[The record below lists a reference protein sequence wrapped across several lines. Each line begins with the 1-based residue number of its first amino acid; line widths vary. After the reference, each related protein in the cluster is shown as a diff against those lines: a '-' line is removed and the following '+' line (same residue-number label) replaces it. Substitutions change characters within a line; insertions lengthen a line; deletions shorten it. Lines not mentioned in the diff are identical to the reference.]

1 MKKREWVAGKPKKKP
16 DYDSGQITEEV
27 LSAAVAA
34 YRPIE
39 GKHPSLQTIAD
50 ELNRQGIK
58 GLNPLKVRKLLI
70 TVGVYKSKTAD
81 QVLELWIAGN
91 SVKNI
96 QEQMSLSR
104 ASVNSYLPYSK
115 IIYKL
120 DEVPGGERS
129 VNADRQKLFRDRKG
143 AVKQMRDLLDE
154 PGDSER
160 LEEHMWDT
168 LILFQGYTFLT
179 AKGLKFTYTLKG
191 NEVFFS
197 RKEKSVTRATVDL
210 ALQKAV
216 EKEGMVSGP
225 KKLDCFGA
233 SYLYPVFQRLGIIK
247 VKENISWHHWIH
259 GIYRPYVILN
269 TSCIQAPYSR
279 RFWN

>member
-16 DYDSGQITEEV
+16 DYDSGQITEDV
-27 LSAAVAA
+27 LNAAAAV
-34 YRPIE
+34 YQPE
-39 GKHPSLQTIAD
+39 EEKHPSLQVIAG

-70 TVGVYKSKTAD
+70 TAGVYKSPVAAS
-81 QVLELWIAGN
+81 VLPLWNAGM
-91 SVKNI
+91 SVQEI
-96 QEQMSLSR
+96 QEQLNLSR

-115 IIYKL
+115 VIYKL
-120 DEVPGGERS
+120 DEVSGGERS

-143 AVKQMRDLLDE
+143 AVKQMKDLLDE
-154 PGDSER
+154 SGDRTQLEER
-160 LEEHMWDT
+160 LWDT
-168 LILFQGYTFLT
+168 LNLFQGYPFLT

-216 EKEGMVSGP
+216 EKGGMVGGP

-247 VKENISWHHWIH
+247 IKETM
-259 GIYRPYVILN
+259 G
-269 TSCIQAPYSR
+269 
-279 RFWN
+279 

>member
-1 MKKREWVAGKPKKKP
+1 M
-16 DYDSGQITEEV
+16 
-27 LSAAVAA
+27 
-34 YRPIE
+34 

-129 VNADRQKLFRDRKG
+129 VNADRQKLFRDRK
-143 AVKQMRDLLDE
+143 Q
-154 PGDSER
+154 
-160 LEEHMWDT
+160 
-168 LILFQGYTFLT
+168 
-179 AKGLKFTYTLKG
+179 
-191 NEVFFS
+191 
-197 RKEKSVTRATVDL
+197 
-210 ALQKAV
+210 
-216 EKEGMVSGP
+216 
-225 KKLDCFGA
+225 FG
-233 SYLYPVFQRLGIIK
+233 K
-247 VKENISWHHWIH
+247 
-259 GIYRPYVILN
+259 
-269 TSCIQAPYSR
+269 
-279 RFWN
+279 

>member
-27 LSAAVAA
+27 LSAVVAA
-34 YRPIE
+34 YRPVE

-96 QEQMSLSR
+96 QEQMSLS
-104 ASVNSYLPYSK
+104 SYLPYSK

-129 VNADRQKLFRDRKG
+129 VNADRQKLFRDRK
-143 AVKQMRDLLDE
+143 Q
-154 PGDSER
+154 
-160 LEEHMWDT
+160 
-168 LILFQGYTFLT
+168 
-179 AKGLKFTYTLKG
+179 
-191 NEVFFS
+191 
-197 RKEKSVTRATVDL
+197 
-210 ALQKAV
+210 
-216 EKEGMVSGP
+216 
-225 KKLDCFGA
+225 FG
-233 SYLYPVFQRLGIIK
+233 K
-247 VKENISWHHWIH
+247 
-259 GIYRPYVILN
+259 
-269 TSCIQAPYSR
+269 
-279 RFWN
+279 

>member
-27 LSAAVAA
+27 LGAAVAA
-34 YRPIE
+34 YRPVE

-70 TVGVYKSKTAD
+70 TAGVYKSKTAD
-81 QVLELWIAGN
+81 QVLELWNTGS
-91 SVKNI
+91 SVKSI
-96 QEQMSLSR
+96 QEQMRLSR

-154 PGDSER
+154 SGDNER

-168 LILFQGYTFLT
+168 LNLFQGYPFLT

-191 NEVFFS
+191 NEIFFS
-197 RKEKSVTRATVDL
+197 RKEKSVTRAKVDL

-216 EKEGMVSGP
+216 EKEGLVSGP

-233 SYLYPVFQRLGIIK
+233 IYLYPVFQRLGIIK
-247 VKENISWHHWIH
+247 VKENIS
-259 GIYRPYVILN
+259 
-269 TSCIQAPYSR
+269 
-279 RFWN
+279 

>member
-16 DYDSGQITEEV
+16 DYDSGQITGEV
-27 LSAAVAA
+27 LSVAVAA
-34 YRPIE
+34 YRPVE
-39 GKHPSLQTIAD
+39 GKHTSLQTIAD

-129 VNADRQKLFRDRKG
+129 VNADRQKLFRDRK
-143 AVKQMRDLLDE
+143 Q
-154 PGDSER
+154 
-160 LEEHMWDT
+160 
-168 LILFQGYTFLT
+168 
-179 AKGLKFTYTLKG
+179 
-191 NEVFFS
+191 
-197 RKEKSVTRATVDL
+197 
-210 ALQKAV
+210 
-216 EKEGMVSGP
+216 
-225 KKLDCFGA
+225 FG
-233 SYLYPVFQRLGIIK
+233 K
-247 VKENISWHHWIH
+247 
-259 GIYRPYVILN
+259 
-269 TSCIQAPYSR
+269 
-279 RFWN
+279 